1 MAIPT
6 NLLAEDLLLKCAS
19 SSHTRYFLVSPDK
32 SQVQLVDTEEA
43 DICDLK
49 VLPHMYIWNCP
60 KTDKRRAS
68 LGKTN
73 RFSGWFA
80 NEIGEPPF
88 GQLTSA
94 GNLFFL
100 GSCEKMAADP
110 KY

>member
-6 NLLAEDLLLKCAS
+6 NILAEDLLLKCAD

-60 KTDKRRAS
+60 KTDNRRAS

-73 RFSGWFA
+73 RFSGWFE
-80 NEIGEPPF
+80 NEIGEPPYGEMF
-88 GQLTSA
+88 SN
-94 GNLFFL
+94 NLFFV